1 MNTAQN
7 FFRHGHWLAVLAT
20 IFGLSPLVLQAE
32 SNSPPATL
40 SAPAEINI
48 ESETEADREA
58 ARKLQEQLQLQAQLQ
73 AAKIALERNRM
84 ESEALSNA
92 IAGRLQA
99 LETAVQQ
106 KQDAETE
113 QLQTQL
119 ESVRKDL
126 ESNNRL
132 LLIVGGGIAGVGFFV
147 LLATAFLQWRS
158 VNRLAEFSA
167 VVQAARAALPA
178 PGTAGTEA
186 NLIGA
191 GAAAQSN
198 ARLFG
203 SLTQLEQRILE
214 LEHTAHPNAVAPANA
229 NANGT
234 NGSAAALN
242 LENGESPAPHDSL
255 LLAKGQSLLNLEK
268 PAEALACF
276 EEILQLEPNHG
287 EALVKKGIA
296 LEQLERAEEALDCYD
311 RAIAANADLTIA
323 YLQKGGLFNRL
334 ERYEEA
340 LQCYEKALHAQEKAQ
355 HA

>member
-1 MNTAQN
+1 MNTAQKY
-7 FFRHGHWLAVLAT
+7 FRHCHWWVVLAA
-20 IFGLSPLVLQAE
+20 IFGVSPLVVQAE
-32 SNSPPATL
+32 TNSPSAVLNVPAA
-40 SAPAEINI
+40 SAEI
-48 ESETEADREA
+48 ETEADREA
-58 ARKLQEQLQLQAQLQ
+58 ALKLQEQLQLQAQLQ

-113 QLQTQL
+113 QLQAQL

-178 PGTAGTEA
+178 PGASGAEA

-214 LEHTAHPNAVAPANA
+214 LEHTAHPNAAAPAP
-229 NANGT
+229 ANGT
-234 NGSAAALN
+234 NGSAATHN
-242 LENGESPAPHDSL
+242 QENGESPAPHDSL

-276 EEILQLEPNHG
+276 EEILQIEPNHG

-296 LEQLERAEEALDCYD
+296 LEQLERAEEALECYD

>member
-40 SAPAEINI
+40 SAPAEIST
-48 ESETEADREA
+48 ESETDADREA

-158 VNRLAEFSA
+158 VSRLAEFSA

-178 PGTAGTEA
+178 PGAVGTEA

-214 LEHTAHPNAVAPANA
+214 LEHTAHPSATPHASE
-229 NANGT
+229 NGT

-242 LENGESPAPHDSL
+242 LENGDSPAPHDSL

-268 PAEALACF
+268 PAEALVCF
-276 EEILQLEPNHG
+276 EEILQIEPNHG

-296 LEQLERAEEALDCYD
+296 LEQLDRAEEALDCYD